1 MSFHVDTGRLKHIAA
16 SCEQQANHYE
26 ERRRTLAQRCS
37 GLQNSWKGVS
47 AKGFQEMST
56 EWIGS
61 TQSTVNELRAIA
73 HQLRELAEYYE
84 RLDREER
91 RKKSHHH

>member
-1 MSFHVDTGRLKHIAA
+1 MPFNVDTGRLKRIAA
-16 SCEQQANHYE
+16 SCEQQANHYD
-26 ERRRTLAQRCS
+26 ERRRTLAQRCN
-37 GLQNSWKGVS
+37 GLQSSWKGVS
-47 AKGFQEMST
+47 ANGFQEMSS

-73 HQLRELAEYYE
+73 HRLRELAEYYE

-91 RKKSHHH
+91 RKKNRD

>member
-1 MSFHVDTGRLKHIAA
+1 MLILVGSNGLPPRVSNKQITMMNDDVPQHCI
-16 SCEQQANHYE
+16 
-26 ERRRTLAQRCS
+26 
-37 GLQNSWKGVS
+37 GLQSSWKGVS
-47 AKGFQEMST
+47 ANGFQEMSS

-73 HQLRELAEYYE
+73 HRLRELAEYYE

-91 RKKSHHH
+91 RKKHRD